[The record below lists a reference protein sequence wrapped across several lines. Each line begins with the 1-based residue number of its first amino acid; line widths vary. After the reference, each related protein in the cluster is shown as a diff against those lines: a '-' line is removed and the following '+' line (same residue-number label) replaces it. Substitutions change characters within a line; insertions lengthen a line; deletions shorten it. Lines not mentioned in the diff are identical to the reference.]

1 MKELFIKKKAEIEEI
16 CKISHMDMPHRSE
29 IDNIARQIMSGVFQQ
44 SYAIPFSFKGRIILS
59 THRITSPLY
68 LKNICTGDVD
78 HDNLLKTMDGY
89 IFKTKED
96 ATSRK
101 EIMDKVE
108 KWITSCD
115 EERWLEEYSRVQHL
129 PNDHSHIHGLTPSK
143 KESFKYST
151 NYISFYRMKEGTQ

>member
-29 IDNIARQIMSGVFQQ
+29 MDNIVELIISGTFHQ
-44 SYAIPFSFKGRIILS
+44 SYTIPLFFKSGIILS
-59 THRITSPLY
+59 AHRITSPLY
-68 LKNICTGDVD
+68 RKNICTGDED

-89 IFKTKED
+89 IYKTKEE

-101 EIMDKVE
+101 EIMDKVD

-115 EERWLEEYSRVQHL
+115 EERWLEEYSRVQCL
-129 PNDHSHIHGLTPSK
+129 PDDHSHIHGLTQV
-143 KESFKYST
+143 KEFHST
-151 NYISFYRMKEGTQ
+151 NYISLYRMKEDTQ